1 MSVTLPPPLAPEHP
15 RPWWCPRC
23 GQLEAAGCN
32 HPLGGPSGPPP
43 LPRGRTWDAARRRR
57 QALTALANVTTPK
70 STR

>member
-1 MSVTLPPPLAPEHP
+1 MSVTLPPPIAPEHP
-15 RPWWCPRC
+15 TPWWCPTC
-23 GQLEAAGCN
+23 GSLEAANC
-32 HPLGGPSGPPP
+32 HHERQGPSGPPP